1 MSKIIRAITAVFVF
15 LSVVLSCVNVWAD
28 TALSSV
34 RVTGK
39 SLTGVYCDESIGD
52 LNIDPGNYLGAN
64 VTVQEY
70 SYGDW
75 NTYKGTAFGVGRYR
89 LRINVYSVS
98 GEDVQ
103 YRFNAKPDV
112 YYNGAV
118 CTVDSWQAY
127 SVIFYTDP
135 FDVSGQYPL
144 VVKGRSVT
152 VNNASDI
159 WGDGVFGYDASSKT
173 LTVNGDCE
181 YSDNVIK
188 NNGIDGLTI
197 LVAKNSTLRSTS
209 GSTVFC
215 GKYDTVITGTPKLT
229 VVSDSGSGIYING
242 GATLTIDNADINA
255 SGSAAISGNLSTDE
269 KLVVNNSNITA
280 NGTDYAIGH
289 FGGEM
294 TLTDCKVSSPQNA
307 VVDKSGI
314 LGADGI
320 SAKSV
325 TIVGVEY
332 YQFTVAGMQVSN
344 LNADDI
350 LNDGVFAFDPQTNT
364 LTVNGNCTYNGYVI
378 RNTGISGLKI
388 AAVGDSELTAESGT
402 AIDCGAY
409 ATTITCGKDKT
420 LKVSAPGGACLSG
433 ANLTVENAD
442 LELGGNYA
450 IMGTSKNT
458 LTIKGS
464 KINAKC
470 SFAAISA
477 YTDIMLDGCRITSP
491 NGAVIQNGT
500 VYESNGTSQ
509 AKEVVIEPEKYAL
522 RIAGNYVTALN
533 ANDILGDGVFGYD
546 HQTKT
551 LTIAG
556 DCTYNKGILIDN
568 MEISGLTIKVAEDS
582 VLKSSENTIVCR
594 KDTKIT
600 GVHKLTLVPNANNG
614 ILVLNSNTNLAI
626 ENSDIAIKG
635 VYSGIMAGYGNSG
648 LVIKNSNVDVSGSN
662 GAVYGFGSLTLD
674 GSEIITPLNAE
685 ISNGGIYLSDGET
698 PAANVK
704 IKIIQYAI
712 EIAKTA
718 VTSRNADDVL
728 GNGVF
733 RYDVQT
739 NTLTVNGDYTYTGNG
754 SSVIYSNIPDLTIDI
769 ASDSVLRNTDGSVIV
784 LKKDTKITNSGNS
797 TLRLIAV
804 AGSAIYISDQS
815 ALTIENAKIEILN
828 SNFGIINYKDLLIK
842 NSYMS
847 ISVKGAAIRADAQSY
862 NTLTLDECSMVS
874 PADAVIKNGTVY
886 ESYGTTIAKN
896 AVIAY
901 AEEFPLEIAGT
912 TVTRK
917 NANDIIGGGVFA
929 YDHGTKTLTVN
940 GSCAYDG
947 TLINN
952 MGINGLTINVA
963 GDSEIVSTGNAIV
976 CGNYDTKITG
986 EGKLLCSSTNYCG
999 ILIQGGGVLT
1009 IENANITV
1017 AGKYGI
1023 SGMPN
1028 YENLVI
1034 KNSNVTIT
1042 GTEIAIGDFGGGM
1055 TFVGCDIISP
1065 ANAVIKNGTVYESDG
1080 ITAAGNVVISFG
1092 DVNFDGVV
1100 NNTDATLVL
1109 KYISMGKPF
1118 FTDPDKNSRA
1128 IKAADADGK
1137 NDIDMLDVIAIMK
1150 IVK

>member
-34 RVTGK
+34 CVTGK
-39 SLTGVYCDESIGD
+39 S
-52 LNIDPGNYLGAN
+52 
-64 VTVQEY
+64 
-70 SYGDW
+70 
-75 NTYKGTAFGVGRYR
+75 
-89 LRINVYSVS
+89 
-98 GEDVQ
+98 
-103 YRFNAKPDV
+103 
-112 YYNGAV
+112 
-118 CTVDSWQAY
+118 
-127 SVIFYTDP
+127 
-135 FDVSGQYPL
+135 
-144 VVKGRSVT
+144 
-152 VNNASDI
+152 
-159 WGDGVFGYDASSKT
+159 

-181 YSDNVIK
+181 HSDNVIK

-229 VVSDSGSGIYING
+229 VISDSGFGIYING

-255 SGSAAISGNLSTDE
+255 SGSAAISGNSSTDE

-280 NGTDYAIGH
+280 NGTDYAISH

-307 VVDKSGI
+307 VVDNYGI

-332 YQFTVAGMQVSN
+332 YPLTVAGVQVSN

-388 AAVGDSELTAESGT
+388 AAAGDSELTAESGT
-402 AIDCGAY
+402 AIGCGAY

-450 IMGTSKNT
+450 IRGTSKNT

-582 VLKSSENTIVCR
+582 VLTSSENTIVCR

-626 ENSDIAIKG
+626 ENTDIAING
-635 VYSGIMAGYGNSG
+635 VYSGIMAGYSNSG

-662 GAVYGFGSLTLD
+662 GAITNFGSVTLD
-674 GSEIITPLNAE
+674 GCEIVSPQNAV
-685 ISNGGIYLSDGET
+685 IANGGICESNGET
-698 PAANVK
+698 PATNVK
-704 IKIIQYAI
+704 IKIIQYDLK
-712 EIAKTA
+712 IAEEY
-718 VTSRNADDVL
+718 VTSQNADDVL

-733 RYDVQT
+733 RYDAQT
-739 NTLTVNGDYTYTGNG
+739 KTLTVNGDFTCT
-754 SSVIYSNIPDLTIDI
+754 VDRPIIYSNITNLTINI
-769 ASDSVLRNTDGSVIV
+769 AGDSVLRHTNGSVMT
-784 LKKDTKITNSGNS
+784 LYGDTKITSPGNS
-797 TLRLIAV
+797 TLKISAV
-804 AGSAIYISDQS
+804 YGTAIGTRMRT
-815 ALTIENAKIEILN
+815 LTIENVKIEVFN
-828 SNFGIINYKDLLIK
+828 SNFGIRRFKNLLIK
-842 NSYMS
+842 NSSVS
-847 ISVKGAAIRADAQSY
+847 ISVKGEAISAEANSGS
-862 NTLTLDECSMVS
+862 TITLDECSMVS
-874 PADAVIKNGTVY
+874 PTDAVIKNGTVY
-886 ESYGTTIAKN
+886 ESDGTTIAKN

-963 GDSEIVSTGNAIV
+963 GDSEIVSTGNAVV

-986 EGKLLCSSTNYCG
+986 EGKLVCGSTKYCG

-1042 GTEIAIGDFGGGM
+1042 GTEFAIGDFGGGM

-1109 KYISMGKPF
+1109 NYISMGKPF

>member
-39 SLTGVYCDESIGD
+39 SLTGVYCDESISD

-75 NTYKGTAFGVGRYR
+75 NTYNGTAFRVGRYR

-103 YRFNAKPDV
+103 YKFNAKPDV

-118 CTVDSWQAY
+118 CTVDSWLTY
-127 SVIFYTDP
+127 SVTFYTDP
-135 FDVSGQYPL
+135 FDVLGQYPL

-188 NNGIDGLTI
+188 NNGINGLTI

-229 VVSDSGSGIYING
+229 VISDSGSGIYING
-242 GATLTIDNADINA
+242 GATLTIDNADISV
-255 SGSAAISGNLSTDE
+255 SGKTAISGNSSTDE
-269 KLVVNNSNITA
+269 KLVVNNSNIA
-280 NGTDYAIGH
+280 AKGTDYAISH

-307 VVDKSGI
+307 VVDNFGI

-332 YQFTVAGMQVSN
+332 YPLTVAGVQVSD

-350 LNDGVFAFDPQTNT
+350 LNNGVFGFDPQTNT

-402 AIDCGAY
+402 AIGCGAY

-450 IMGTSKNT
+450 IRGTSKNT

-500 VYESNGTSQ
+500 VYESNGTSE

-568 MEISGLTIKVAEDS
+568 TEISGLTIKVAEDS
-582 VLKSSENTIVCR
+582 VLTSSENTIVCR

-600 GVHKLTLVPNANNG
+600 GDHKLTLVPNANNG

-626 ENSDIAIKG
+626 ENTDIAING
-635 VYSGIMAGYGNSG
+635 VYSGIMAGYSNSG

-662 GAVYGFGSLTLD
+662 GAITNFGSVTLD
-674 GSEIITPLNAE
+674 GCEIVSPQNAV
-685 ISNGGIYLSDGET
+685 IANGGICESNGET
-698 PAANVK
+698 PATNVK
-704 IKIIQYAI
+704 IKIIQYDLK
-712 EIAKTA
+712 IAEEY
-718 VTSRNADDVL
+718 VTSQNADDVL

-739 NTLTVNGDYTYTGNG
+739 NTLTVNGDYTYTGN
-754 SSVIYSNIPDLTIDI
+754 SLSVIYSYIPDLTINI
-769 ASDSVLRNTDGSVIV
+769 ACDSVLRHTNGAVMTLYG
-784 LKKDTKITNSGNS
+784 DTKITSSGNS
-797 TLRLIAV
+797 TLKISAV
-804 AGSAIYISDQS
+804 YGTAIGVRVRT
-815 ALTIENAKIEILN
+815 LTIENVKIEVFN
-828 SNFGIINYKDLLIK
+828 SNYGIRRFKNLLIK
-842 NSYMS
+842 NSSVS
-847 ISVKGAAIRADAQSY
+847 ISTISTAITAEADSGS
-862 NTLTLDECSMVS
+862 TITLDECSMVS
-874 PADAVIKNGTVY
+874 PTDAVIKNGTVY
-886 ESYGTTIAKN
+886 ESDGTTIAKN

-986 EGKLLCSSTNYCG
+986 EGKLLCGSTNYCG

-1042 GTEIAIGDFGGGM
+1042 GTEFAIGDFGGGM